1 MTLFIWI
8 CLYLVYL
15 SGVSSIGVTYVT
27 QTSIDRYWML
37 SDICARWQGPIT
49 VAVFVP
55 STDRTTPLLQKG
67 PRGCDIGDQFRQ
79 VIHPAKNAEEVA
91 DYPVNMLRNLAV
103 SLVTTSHFLVVD
115 IDFWP
120 SSNLKAEIQG
130 IWWQLVSDPSMA
142 IVVPAFARDG

>member
-1 MTLFIWI
+1 MILLTWM

-37 SDICARWQGPIT
+37 SDICARWQGPLT

-55 STDRTTPLLQKG
+55 FSNRTTPLLQKR

-79 VIHPAKNAEEVA
+79 VIHLANNPEEVA
-91 DYPVNMLRNLAV
+91 DYPVNMLRNLAI

-130 IWWQLVSDPSMA
+130 IWWQIVSDPSMA
-142 IVVPAFARDG
+142 IVVPAFAREG